1 MAESRHATFTVS
13 ELMKGYITLGDTDI
27 LSGYKTGLFAGTYI
41 ETQLTLNCDDMDRF
55 VNDPAHAAVPSGS
68 VISPALGGTLPISGG
83 EFQLFVN
90 TENDFVRRMNYRLFF
105 TGTQG
110 PMTLSGFKCLT
121 DNPTAGIW
129 FDCTWLW
136 TKIFQGHVTA
146 AEEENLKPIAAGVI
160 NLYILDFIKWNIF
173 SFKTGG
179 RGIFTPLIG
188 FIQFFVFFLGTM
200 IRFQFA
206 KWLGRWVPG
215 GPN

>member
-1 MAESRHATFTVS
+1 MGKRHATFTVS

-41 ETQLTLNCDDMDRF
+41 ETQLTLTCDDVDRF
-55 VNDPAHAAVPSGS
+55 VNDPAHAAVPSGW
-68 VISPALGGTLPISGG
+68 VICPVLGGTLPLVGG
-83 EFQLFVN
+83 EFQLCVN

-105 TGTQG
+105 NGTQG

-121 DNPTAGIW
+121 DNPSASIW

-136 TKIFQGHVTA
+136 TRIFPGHITA
-146 AEEENLKPIAAGVI
+146 DQETGLTPLAAGVI
-160 NLYILDFIKWNIF
+160 NLYLLDFIKWNIF

-179 RGIFTPLIG
+179 RGIFTPRIRLIL
-188 FIQFFVFFLGTM
+188 FFVVFLGTM

-206 KWLGRWVPG
+206 KWLGRWG
-215 GPN
+215 